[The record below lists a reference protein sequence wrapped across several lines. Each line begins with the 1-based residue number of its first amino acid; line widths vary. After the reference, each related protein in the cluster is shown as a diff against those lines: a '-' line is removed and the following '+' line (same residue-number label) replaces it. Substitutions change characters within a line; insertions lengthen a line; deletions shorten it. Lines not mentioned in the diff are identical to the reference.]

1 MICTLTKTTR
11 IIPKRPPFAEAIV
24 KSCCNFK
31 HFLHKYNELYAAQAS
46 SCAKSWCKLLQRFI
60 TYSIFRLKF
69 KQIISKDSVNNN
81 LLANILLGAG
91 KTHLYNSVDIL
102 SSVETHK
109 VHGKHLKLI
118 RPVLELVNVFFQ
130 IQPENKMPKCSQ
142 NFQLEFSPSIN

>member
-11 IIPKRPPFAEAIV
+11 IIPKCPPFAEAIV

-31 HFLHKYNELYAAQAS
+31 N
-46 SCAKSWCKLLQRFI
+46 SCTNIMSYKLLRLLLALNLGVN
-60 TYSIFRLKF
+60 YCNGLSSIQFFHLKF
-69 KQIISKDSVNNN
+69 KEIISKGLVNNN
-81 LLANILLGAG
+81 LLANIGAG

-130 IQPENKMPKCSQ
+130 IQPENKMPRCSQ
-142 NFQLEFSPSIN
+142 HFQLEFSPSIN